1 MATQAKI
8 DHVAELVEKIK
19 KAQSVVLVDY
29 QGISVNDETALRRK
43 MREAGAEYL
52 VTKNRLFKIALKE
65 AGVEDSFEDILEG
78 TTAFAFGYT
87 DPVAPA
93 KIVFDLAKDNIFK
106 IKGGVLTGKRVEA
119 EGVEALAK
127 LPSRDQLL
135 SMLLNSMLGPI
146 RKLAYATVAIADK
159 KEATA
164 E

>member
-65 AGVEDSFEDILEG
+65 AGVAEVFTPG
-78 TTAFAFGYT
+78 TPTT
-87 DPVAPA
+87 DV
-93 KIVFDLAKDNIFK
+93 IEF
-106 IKGGVLTGKRVEA
+106 IKAHV
-119 EGVEALAK
+119 
-127 LPSRDQLL
+127 
-135 SMLLNSMLGPI
+135 
-146 RKLAYATVAIADK
+146 
-159 KEATA
+159 KEA
-164 E
+164 

>member
-65 AGVEDSFEDILEG
+65 AGVEDSFE
-78 TTAFAFGYT
+78 
-87 DPVAPA
+87 
-93 KIVFDLAKDNIFK
+93 
-106 IKGGVLTGKRVEA
+106 
-119 EGVEALAK
+119 GVEALAK

-159 KEATA
+159 KEAA
-164 E
+164 GE